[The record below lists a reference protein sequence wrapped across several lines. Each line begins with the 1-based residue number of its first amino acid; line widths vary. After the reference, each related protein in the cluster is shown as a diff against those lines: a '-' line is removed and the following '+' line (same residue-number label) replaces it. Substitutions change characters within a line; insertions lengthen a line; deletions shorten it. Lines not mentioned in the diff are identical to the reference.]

1 MNLAPDSLTWTF
13 ALAATMLSAA
23 VLLFGEWYFDARR
36 QGSFRLLAAGCW
48 AAFLGALFAGD
59 WLVFVVFV
67 ELSTLAL
74 WRMIAF
80 RDSQAATL
88 YLLVQL
94 AGAGLVLIGAAGT
107 AAVTGTVA
115 MGPAAGAW
123 RWFMAAGFGVK
134 SAFPLLHFWLP
145 EAHSKA
151 PAPAS
156 ALLSGFAV
164 KLGIYGLLRAFPEGF
179 GPLPAIGVFM
189 VIFGGVMALF
199 STDLKRLLAY
209 STMSHLGFMTAAA
222 GAGAGGATALYAFVH
237 ALFKGLLFLAAGV
250 TEKSTGTRDMASLR
264 GVARALP
271 GVTALLAFGAFASS
285 GIPLSASYTPKGA
298 ILASMGTLQPPWLPT
313 ALKLSGALT
322 AAYLLRAVVPLVTG
336 PREEHRTGT
345 REAEKNTSKMP
356 AWAAMSGLA
365 AVLAVSGFFTAWIPG
380 GTASLPVSKTSFFSY
395 MFQAS
400 AGVVLFLA
408 ASKTGRSLPQ
418 GLPDTL
424 GPTLRTKDGIFA
436 SSALLARMHGGL
448 LNFYVLV
455 VLFLFLVLMFALCG
469 RW

>member
-1 MNLAPDSLTWTF
+1 MNFAGDSLTWIF
-13 ALAATMLSAA
+13 ASAATLLSAA
-23 VLLFGEWYFDARR
+23 VLLFGEWYFDANR

-80 RDSQAATL
+80 RDRKAATL

-107 AAVTGTVA
+107 STVTGTVA

-156 ALLSGFAV
+156 AMLSGFTV
-164 KLGIYGLLRAFPEGF
+164 KLGIYGMLRAFPEGF
-179 GPLPAIGVFM
+179 GPLPAIGVTM
-189 VIFGGVMALF
+189 VIFGGIMALF

-209 STMSHLGFMTAAA
+209 STMSHLGFMTASAGIGAVAA
-222 GAGAGGATALYAFVH
+222 AALYAFVH

-250 TEKSTGTRDMASLR
+250 TEKAKGTRDLASLR
-264 GVARALP
+264 GIARTLP
-271 GVTALLAFGAFASS
+271 GMTAFLAFGAFASS
-285 GIPLSASYTPKGA
+285 GFPLSASYIPKGA
-298 ILASMGTLQPPWLPT
+298 ILASMEALQTPWLPT
-313 ALKLSGALT
+313 ALKLSGTLT

-336 PREEHRTGT
+336 RQEEHPTET
-345 REAEKNTSKMP
+345 RNAEKDTSKMP
-356 AWAAMSGLA
+356 AWAAMAGLTALLA
-365 AVLAVSGFFTAWIPG
+365 ASGFFTAWIPG
-380 GTASLPVSKTSFFSY
+380 ITASPPVSKTPFFFY
-395 MFQAS
+395 LLQA
-400 AGVVLFLA
+400 ATGFALFLA
-408 ASKTGRSLPQ
+408 ASRACRSLPC
-418 GLPDTL
+418 GLPDTFGL
-424 GPTLRTKDGIFA
+424 TLKTTKCVFA
-436 SSALLARMHGGL
+436 SSDLLARMHGGL
-448 LNFYVLV
+448 LNFYALV
-455 VLFLFLVLMFALCG
+455 VLFLFLVLMLALCG
-469 RW
+469 WW